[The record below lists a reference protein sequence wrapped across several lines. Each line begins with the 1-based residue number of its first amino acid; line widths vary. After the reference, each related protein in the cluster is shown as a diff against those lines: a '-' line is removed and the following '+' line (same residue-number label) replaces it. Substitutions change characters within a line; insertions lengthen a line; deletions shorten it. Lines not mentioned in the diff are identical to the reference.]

1 MVFHKYDV
9 PGWQNESY
17 IGVMTWKKQYFP
29 DILNVFV
36 HLWVHKLFPA
46 YFSLTFSQCNYV
58 YFSSFVIPGHLAKMS
73 LFDGKIYFWVNI
85 CPYWAS
91 RVLDNIQGKYGTNQN
106 CFRTRLAQNSNFIR
120 PGLTFCHPGTMRWPG
135 HIWSAWL
142 EIFVNSDKKVLWERE
157 KALKTWRE
165 VNFGHWTLKYMCFV
179 TPGHYGCPT
188 GFLQKTFFAEVVLK
202 REFSKLVYLI
212 KGMSQMY
219 HVDSNATFTKFSI
232 TPLTLS
238 RHDKLTVFKTLPSRF
253 TMKSVSLKQTLL
265 KMVIYMKN
273 GNQKKQVLS
282 L

>member
-1 MVFHKYDV
+1 MSRGDKMKVTSVWWPERSNIFLIFWMSLFIYEFTNCFQRIFH
-9 PGWQNESY
+9 
-17 IGVMTWKKQYFP
+17 
-29 DILNVFV
+29 
-36 HLWVHKLFPA
+36 
-46 YFSLTFSQCNYV
+46 SLSSKFNYV

-135 HIWSAWL
+135 HIWSARL

-188 GFLQKTFFAEVVLK
+188 GFLQKTFFCGSCFEK
-202 REFSKLVYLI
+202 RI
-212 KGMSQMY
+212 
-219 HVDSNATFTKFSI
+219 
-232 TPLTLS
+232 
-238 RHDKLTVFKTLPSRF
+238 FKTCLPDQRH
-253 TMKSVSLKQTLL
+253 VPDVPCRLKCY
-265 KMVIYMKN
+265 IY
-273 GNQKKQVLS
+273 
-282 L
+282 

>member
-1 MVFHKYDV
+1 M
-9 PGWQNESY
+9 
-17 IGVMTWKKQYFP
+17 I
-29 DILNVFV
+29 
-36 HLWVHKLFPA
+36 
-46 YFSLTFSQCNYV
+46 NYV
-58 YFSSFVIPGHLAKMS
+58 YFSSFVPPGHLAKMS

-135 HIWSAWL
+135 HIWSARL

-188 GFLQKTFFAEVVLK
+188 GFLQKTFFCGSCFEK
-202 REFSKLVYLI
+202 RI
-212 KGMSQMY
+212 
-219 HVDSNATFTKFSI
+219 
-232 TPLTLS
+232 
-238 RHDKLTVFKTLPSRF
+238 FKTCLPDQRH
-253 TMKSVSLKQTLL
+253 VPDVPCRLKCY
-265 KMVIYMKN
+265 IY
-273 GNQKKQVLS
+273 
-282 L
+282 

>member
-135 HIWSAWL
+135 HIWSARL

-157 KALKTWRE
+157 KHWKPGEKWILVTEHWNICVLSPRDIMVAQQVFCKKLFLRKLFWKENFQNLCTWSKTCPRCTMSTQMLHLLS
-165 VNFGHWTLKYMCFV
+165 FPSHPSLC
-179 TPGHYGCPT
+179 PGMT
-188 GFLQKTFFAEVVLK
+188 NLL
-202 REFSKLVYLI
+202 FSKRYRQ
-212 KGMSQMY
+212 G
-219 HVDSNATFTKFSI
+219 
-232 TPLTLS
+232 
-238 RHDKLTVFKTLPSRF
+238 
-253 TMKSVSLKQTLL
+253 SLW
-265 KMVIYMKN
+265 
-273 GNQKKQVLS
+273 NQSHWSKPF
-282 L
+282 

>member
-135 HIWSAWL
+135 HIWSARL

-157 KALKTWRE
+157 KALKNGEKWILVTE
-165 VNFGHWTLKYMCFV
+165 HWNICVLSPRDIMVAQQVFCKK
-179 TPGHYGCPT
+179 
-188 GFLQKTFFAEVVLK
+188 LFFAEVVLK

-212 KGMSQMY
+212 KDMSQMY

>member
-1 MVFHKYDV
+1 MCTSPVLSYRDIWQKWASLMVR
-9 PGWQNESY
+9 
-17 IGVMTWKKQYFP
+17 
-29 DILNVFV
+29 
-36 HLWVHKLFPA
+36 
-46 YFSLTFSQCNYV
+46 
-58 YFSSFVIPGHLAKMS
+58 
-73 LFDGKIYFWVNI
+73 

-135 HIWSAWL
+135 HIWSARL

-165 VNFGHWTLKYMCFV
+165 VNFGHWTLKFMCFV

-188 GFLQKTFFAEVVLK
+188 GFLQKTFFYGSCFEK
-202 REFSKLVYLI
+202 RIFKTCLPD
-212 KGMSQMY
+212 QR
-219 HVDSNATFTKFSI
+219 HVPDVPCRL